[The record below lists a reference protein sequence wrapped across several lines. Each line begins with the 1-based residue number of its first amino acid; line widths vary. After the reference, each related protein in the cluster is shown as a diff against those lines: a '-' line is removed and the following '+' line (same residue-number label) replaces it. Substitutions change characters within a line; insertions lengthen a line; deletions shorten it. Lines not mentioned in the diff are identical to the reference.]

1 MRDRYIRMRNSSGI
15 DWQFIYDYAVSKGY
29 TGGVQNFNIASNYLS
44 MVMEQ
49 IIDQLDREY
58 DIISLHGVDGKF
70 IKIIT

>member
-1 MRDRYIRMRNSSGI
+1 MRDRYIRMRNSGGI

-29 TGGVQNFNIASNYLS
+29 TDRVENFNIAANYLS

-58 DIISLHGVDGKF
+58 DVISLHGVDGKF

>member
-1 MRDRYIRMRNSSGI
+1 MRDRYIRMRNSGGI
-15 DWQFIYDYAVSKGY
+15 DWQFIYDYAVYKGY
-29 TGGVQNFNIASNYLS
+29 TGGVQNFNIASSYLS

-58 DIISLHGVDGKF
+58 DVISLHGVDGKF

>member
-29 TGGVQNFNIASNYLS
+29 AGGVQNFNIASNYLS
-44 MVMEQ
+44 MVMVN
-49 IIDQLDREY
+49 IIEQLDAEY
-58 DIISLHGVDGKF
+58 EVVSLHGVDGKF